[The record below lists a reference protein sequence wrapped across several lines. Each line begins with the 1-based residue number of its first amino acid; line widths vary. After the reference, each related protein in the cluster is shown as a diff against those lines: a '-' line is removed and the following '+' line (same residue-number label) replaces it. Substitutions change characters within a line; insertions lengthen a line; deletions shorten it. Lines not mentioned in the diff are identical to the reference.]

1 MKSFDSFL
9 EHQITEAVSHAVCAN
24 IVVTL
29 TMPAAEAFVYDA
41 YAYASHIMYSLC
53 MHHLVDSPVSF

>member
-41 YAYASHIMYSLC
+41 YAYASHICIAYVC
-53 MHHLVDSPVSF
+53 IT